1 MIRNATEEDLSRILE
16 IYNHAILNTTAIYDY
31 KPHTIDD
38 RKNWYED
45 KKKAGCPLIVFEE
58 DNEVVGFAT
67 FGSFRPFPAYKYSIE
82 HSLYVHKDYRNKGIA
97 TSLMKELIKISNEM
111 EYAIMVAGIDSQN
124 TTSISLHETLGFKYC
139 GTIKKAGYKFG
150 KWLDVMFYQLDLI
163 GPKTPVEE

>member
-38 RKNWYED
+38 RKKWYED
-45 KKKAGCPLIVFEE
+45 KKKAGYPLIVFEE
-58 DNEVVGFAT
+58 DNEVVGFAA

-97 TSLMKELIKISNEM
+97 TSLMRELIKISNEM

-124 TTSISLHETLGFKYC
+124 TTSISLHEKLGFKYC
-139 GTIKKAGYKFG
+139 GTVKKAGYKFG
-150 KWLDVMFYQLDLI
+150 RWLDVMFYQLDLI